1 MTPRSLSQN
10 PRNARAALHPTD
22 KLRTKNEVIRRLT
35 HIQRL
40 AQQEN
45 YAEIQRLLHEHY
57 V

>member
-1 MTPRSLSQN
+1 MPLPATASKWYKAEL
-10 PRNARAALHPTD
+10 
-22 KLRTKNEVIRRLT
+22 IRRLT

-45 YAEIQRLLHEHY
+45 YAEIQRLLHERY